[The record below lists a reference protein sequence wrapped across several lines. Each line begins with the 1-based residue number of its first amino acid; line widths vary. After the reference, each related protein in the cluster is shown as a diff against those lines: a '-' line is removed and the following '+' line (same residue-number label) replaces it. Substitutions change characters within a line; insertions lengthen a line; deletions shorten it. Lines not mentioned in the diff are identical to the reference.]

1 MLVRIL
7 LVSNM
12 YPSRRRPE
20 FGVFVAGIADGLRRR
35 GHEVDE
41 AVLRDDRHGTLRTP
55 SKYALLAARA
65 LSMARRGRPDVVY
78 AHYLV
83 PTGLIGIAA
92 AAAARVPLVVT
103 AHGTDVANARRNP
116 LLGMLTRRVVA
127 RSAAVIAVS
136 AYLAER
142 LPPGARRV
150 EVIDCGVDTG
160 LFTPAPRAGD
170 GPPRYVFVGSLIER
184 KNPRRVLEAFSRL
197 DEGSLTVVGGGP
209 LEQELRAAMRANVR
223 FLGRVAPERVRDEL
237 AAADVLVAPS
247 LEEPQ
252 GQQVLEA
259 LASGRPVVATRVGG
273 PAELVDERCGVLVDP
288 LDVAAIAEGMRAAA
302 MLPVPCAAAVEV
314 AKAHAR
320 DVQVARIE
328 SLLEDVVKRR

>member
-1 MLVRIL
+1 VRIL

-20 FGVFVAGIADGLRRR
+20 FGVFVAGIADELRRR

-41 AVLRDDRHGTLRTP
+41 AVLRDDRQGTLHTP
-55 SKYALLAARA
+55 EKYALLGARA
-65 LSMARRGRPDVVY
+65 LSMARRRPDVVY

-83 PTGLIGIAA
+83 PTGLVGIAA
-92 AAAARVPLVVT
+92 ASAARVPLVVT
-103 AHGTDVANARRNP
+103 AHGTDVANARRSRV
-116 LLGMLTRRVVA
+116 LGMLTRRVVA

-197 DEGSLTVVGGGP
+197 GEGSLTLVGGGP
-209 LEQELRAAMRANVR
+209 LEQELRAAGPAGVR
-223 FLGRVAPERVRDEL
+223 FRGRMAPERVRDEL

-288 LDVAAIAEGMRAAA
+288 LDVAAIAEGMRTAAA
-302 MLPVPCAAAVEV
+302 LPVPCAAGVEV